1 MMRRA
6 AWAAASLAFLVAV
19 VLAWKLVADAK
30 LVNPMFLPAPDRAF
44 ATLAGWVESGEL
56 WDPLG
61 KTVWRMFAGW
71 IAASLAG
78 IALGAA
84 IASSKRAR
92 DLFAPSA
99 EFLRPLPASAV
110 LPPAALLLG
119 LSDTMIVSV
128 IAFGT
133 VWPILL
139 GSIHGFKALDPR
151 LTEVARM
158 LRFGPLQRMFKFQLP
173 NALPEIFAGMRVS
186 LALALILTVV
196 AEMLS
201 SQPGLGHMVL
211 VAARA
216 FRSADI
222 FAGIFVLGVLGFLTN
237 SLMQYLEVYLLR
249 WRPAHSGG

>member
-44 ATLAGWVESGEL
+44 ATLAGWIESGEL
-56 WDPLG
+56 WDPLS

-133 VWPILL
+133 IWPILL
-139 GSIHGFKALDPR
+139 GAIHGFKAIDPR
-151 LTEVARM
+151 LVEVARM
-158 LRFGPLQRMFKFQLP
+158 LRFSPIQRVLKFQLP
-173 NALPEIFAGMRVS
+173 NALPDIFAGMRVS

-237 SLMQYLEVYLLR
+237 SLMQYLEAYLLR
-249 WRPAHSGG
+249 WRPAQSGG

>member
-19 VLAWKLVADAK
+19 VLAWQLVADAK

-61 KTVWRMFAGW
+61 RTVWRMFAGW

-78 IALGAA
+78 VALGAA
-84 IASSKRAR
+84 IASSRRAR
-92 DLFAPSA
+92 DLFEPSA

-110 LPPAALLLG
+110 LPAAALLLG

-128 IAFGT
+128 IAFGA

-139 GSIHGFKALDPR
+139 GSIYGFKALDPR

-158 LRFGPLQRMFKFQLP
+158 LRFGPLQRMLKFQLP

-237 SLMQYLEVYLLR
+237 SLMQRLEAYLLR
-249 WRPAHSGG
+249 WRPVHSGG